1 MPTGISDL
9 PDELLVIIFSFLS
22 FYDIVKNVKAVCT
35 HWRDLG
41 DRKCFWNTRGLLKW
55 VKEAKDEQGYIQRV
69 RVIARHIN
77 ELKYSDINGEE
88 PDEYLASNIEK
99 FYLKRFCDPSP
110 FQSKHIMDMYEEY
123 NGPLL
128 FLREDILCPN
138 LKAIYT
144 VDTNLSPTCFRKL
157 LEKYPHVTIIFWARS
172 LFSELCSYLPPI
184 RPLPKLVKLTVVE
197 DQNTDDFPRFEDSNI
212 VWNRQNRD
220 VELQDL
226 VSEHPELESL
236 NASVRRTSGRTINTI
251 FEKCQNLR
259 ILKISACKT
268 HGTDEL
274 DLKSSLPMLEELSLD
289 SFDRDTN
296 EMKNLF
302 VAACSSKKLKKLT
315 LLDCENITEE
325 IYEYI
330 GKNCPLLN
338 KFAAAERKFDDRDLT
353 FILDH
358 WENTFLNNKALE
370 YLSICRN
377 LQELSIRYSDESA
390 VTDEGIIA
398 LSRGCVQLKKVDFE
412 GCLGIT
418 DYGIMELSRHCH
430 GLCFVNLCHCRHVTG
445 FGFSCLVMNCLR
457 IQEVQMYSCP
467 FVEKVVLCNSQRFP
481 EIPISTLHQNIAAE
495 DNKCDCYE
503 AFRSG
508 KTYSESK
515 CCPRVIQGQNE
526 IKIMYGLTDEMVK
539 QKSQRNGNLEN
550 QTTSQSNILDDCNV
564 LKACKT
570 IDLLQIPFD
579 HSWIQNLD
587 LSACKRICDSD
598 ILKLCKYCPEI
609 RNLNLTDNNKLSDTS
624 IIALA
629 RHLTLL
635 KELDLEGI
643 TKLTNA
649 SLACLVERSLEFLSL
664 SACPKMSI
672 IALKQ
677 FLVSSKNLQKVKL
690 LLKKDDLSVEL
701 RRDTIRTM
709 LSEED
714 CGFVMD
720 PDEFSYYAT
729 LESKNSKYD

>member
-9 PDELLVIIFSFLS
+9 PDELLVMIFSFLS
-22 FYDIVKNVKAVCT
+22 FYDIVKNVKVVCT

-69 RVIARHIN
+69 RVIGRHID
-77 ELKYSDINGEE
+77 ELKYSEINEEE

-99 FYLKRFCDPSP
+99 FYLKRFCDPAP

-144 VDTNLSPTCFRKL
+144 VDTNVSPTCFRKL
-157 LEKYPHVTIIFWARS
+157 LEKYPHVTIIVWVTS
-172 LFSELCSYLPPI
+172 LFSQLCPYLPPI
-184 RPLPKLVKLTVVE
+184 RHLPKLEKLTVVE
-197 DQNTDDFPRFEDSNI
+197 CQDTDDFPGYEDSNI

-236 NASVRRTSGRTINTI
+236 NSSLRSTSGRTIKTI

-259 ILKISACKT
+259 ILKISTIKT
-268 HGTDEL
+268 HETDEL
-274 DLKSSLPMLEELSLD
+274 HLTSSLPMLEELSLD
-289 SFDRDTN
+289 SFDMDPN

-325 IYEYI
+325 MYEYI
-330 GKNCPLLN
+330 SKNCPLLN
-338 KFAAAERKFDDRDLT
+338 TFAASKREFDDRDLR
-353 FILDH
+353 FCLDH

-370 YLSICRN
+370 YLSICKN
-377 LQELSIRYSDESA
+377 LQELIICYSNESA

-398 LSRGCVQLKKVDFE
+398 LSRGCVQLKKIYIE

-418 DYGIMELSRHCH
+418 DYGIMELSRHCN
-430 GLCFVNLCHCRHVTG
+430 GLWFANLCHCRHVTG

-457 IQEVQMYSCP
+457 LQEVQMYSCP
-467 FVEKVVLCNSQRFP
+467 FVEQVVLCNSQRFP
-481 EIPISTLHQNIAAE
+481 EIPVSTLHQNIAAD

-508 KTYSESK
+508 NSYSESK
-515 CCPRVIQGQNE
+515 CCPRVIQGQSE
-526 IKIMYGLTDEMVK
+526 IKVMYGLTDEMIK

-550 QTTSQSNILDDCNV
+550 QTTLQSNILDDSIV

-570 IDLLQIPFD
+570 INPLQVPFD

-587 LSACKRICDSD
+587 LFACERICDSD
-598 ILKLCKYCPEI
+598 ILKVCKYCPEI
-609 RNLNLTDNNKLSDTS
+609 RNLNLAHNNNLSDTS

-672 IALKQ
+672 IGFKS

-690 LLKKDDLSVEL
+690 LLNKDDLSVEL
-701 RRDTIRTM
+701 RRDTIRSM

-714 CGFVMD
+714 CGFFMD
-720 PDEFSYYAT
+720 PDDISYYAT
-729 LESKNSKYD
+729 LESKNSKDD

>member
-9 PDELLVIIFSFLS
+9 PEELLVLIFSFLS

-69 RVIARHIN
+69 RVIGRHID
-77 ELKYSDINGEE
+77 ELKYSEINEEE

-99 FYLKRFCDPSP
+99 LYLKRFRSNYTP
-110 FQSKHIMDMYEEY
+110 MNEEY

-144 VDTNLSPTCFRKL
+144 VDTNVSPACFRKL
-157 LEKYPHVTIIFWARS
+157 LEKYPHVTIIVWARS

-184 RPLPKLVKLTVVE
+184 RPLPKLKKLTVVE
-197 DQNTDDFPRFEDSNI
+197 CQNTDDFPGFEDSNI
-212 VWNRQNRD
+212 VWNRQNRN

-236 NASVRRTSGRTINTI
+236 HASLRRTSGYTIKTI
-251 FEKCQNLR
+251 FEKCKNLR
-259 ILKISACKT
+259 ILKLSACKT
-268 HGTDEL
+268 HETDEL
-274 DLKSSLPMLEELSLD
+274 DLTSSLPMLEELSLD
-289 SFDRDTN
+289 SFDRDPN

-302 VAACSSKKLKKLT
+302 VAACSSRKLKKLI
-315 LLDCENITEE
+315 LLDCENISEE

-330 GKNCPLLN
+330 SKNCPLLN
-338 KFAAAERKFDDRDLT
+338 TFAAAEREFDDRDLR
-353 FILDH
+353 FCLDH

-377 LQELSIRYSDESA
+377 LQELRICYSNESA
-390 VTDEGIIA
+390 VTDEGILA

-445 FGFSCLVMNCLR
+445 FGFSCLLMNCLKL
-457 IQEVQMYSCP
+457 QEVQMYRCP
-467 FVEKVVLCNSQRFP
+467 FVEQVVLCKSTRFP
-481 EIPISTLHQNIAAE
+481 EIPITTLQQNIAA
-495 DNKCDCYE
+495 DHNKCDCYE

-508 KTYSESK
+508 NSYNESK
-515 CCPRVIQGQNE
+515 CCPRVIQGQSE
-526 IKIMYGLTDEMVK
+526 IKVMYGLTDEMIK
-539 QKSQRNGNLEN
+539 QKSQMNGNLEN
-550 QTTSQSNILDDCNV
+550 QTTSQSNVSYDSNV
-564 LKACKT
+564 LKNCKT
-570 IDLLQIPFD
+570 INPLQVQFD

-587 LSACKRICDSD
+587 LSACKRICDSE
-598 ILKLCKYCPEI
+598 ILKICKYCPEI
-609 RNLNLTDNNKLSDTS
+609 RNLNLAHNNKLSDTS

-643 TKLTNA
+643 TNLTNA
-649 SLACLVERSLEFLSL
+649 SFACLVERSLEFLSL
-664 SACPKMSI
+664 SACPKMSVI
-672 IALKQ
+672 GFKS
-677 FLVSSKNLQKVKL
+677 FLVSSKSLQKVKL
-690 LLKKDDLSVEL
+690 LLNKDDLSVEL
-701 RRDTIRTM
+701 RRDTITSM
-709 LSEED
+709 LSEDD

-729 LESKNSKYD
+729 LESKNSKYDKH